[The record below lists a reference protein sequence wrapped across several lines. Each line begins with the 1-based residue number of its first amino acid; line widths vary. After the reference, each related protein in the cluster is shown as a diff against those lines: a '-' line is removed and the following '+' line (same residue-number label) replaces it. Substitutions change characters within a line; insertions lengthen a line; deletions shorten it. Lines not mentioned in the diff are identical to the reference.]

1 MYLFFKVKLL
11 FISRYKCK
19 KRLLKMLAVSIRK
32 ELLFFFDLTLFTV
45 FDHSLAAGPDLVVQP

>member
-1 MYLFFKVKLL
+1 
-11 FISRYKCK
+11 
-19 KRLLKMLAVSIRK
+19 MLAVSIRK